1 MLLSCLSL
9 APVCAQDAE
18 EATPSS
24 QRFDLVISTL
34 KDIYVNIEKDSAR
47 NKATMTE
54 FQAWCDAET
63 GALSSSSQAA
73 AMNYEQAFVTIREEM
88 AQISNLEHAI
98 AEIKDDTKDLQD
110 AKAQLDN
117 LRSEEAAKYTEE
129 VGLNTES
136 SRTVGKALGKL
147 GSYSGAAGGAAFLQS
162 MQNRFEPN
170 RDYVA
175 EVLKGIKDRLQQTRG
190 QLDKVDQGKTLL
202 HKSLA
207 KAKQGQMDALG
218 FEVLDKDHLLAK
230 AKLDLVQARR
240 IYDEQQESAADL
252 TRMLTDTNQ
261 RCTTKA
267 SKMKVLQADQKR
279 EKRALAEAV
288 AVLKTEKANFKD
300 PSGATFLQGPTFLQ
314 MASKHGHSASDH
326 ASKAVRQLKVKKAV
340 QLMLTQSKDK
350 ADGMRKA
357 AEAVQGLIKA
367 IDGHLKEA
375 AARKRFCDVQIRLK
389 KDAKETLEGQLS
401 RINARQAFLSSD
413 MGMLSTQVA
422 NLKQEA
428 QNFLAR
434 LKQLEAVRSR
444 EMSDHEDATRDRQ
457 LTIKVVKKVKSIMQ
471 GFYNSPGSSSL
482 IELGAADQS
491 SNSTWKLGNSKQG
504 TLGSSLMSMLE
515 TIVATFEKEQSDADK
530 EKADAQQAL
539 LQLRQD
545 TKLLIDRKTDEIAK
559 FLTEKALAAQ
569 ELSQVKAE
577 DAVKSSS
584 LATNE
589 EAHSI
594 LDKNCADLLANYQAL
609 RQEHSEQISELKD
622 VAEML
627 AVSK

>member
-1 MLLSCLSL
+1 
-9 APVCAQDAE
+9 
-18 EATPSS
+18 
-24 QRFDLVISTL
+24 
-34 KDIYVNIEKDSAR
+34 
-47 NKATMTE
+47 
-54 FQAWCDAET
+54 
-63 GALSSSSQAA
+63 
-73 AMNYEQAFVTIREEM
+73 VTIREEM

-147 GSYSGAAGGAAFLQS
+147 KGDSGAAGGAAFLQS
-162 MQNRFEPN
+162 MQNRFAPN

-175 EVLKGIKDRLQQTRG
+175 GVLNGIKDRLQQTRS

-207 KAKQGQMDALG
+207 KVKQGQMDALG
-218 FEVLDKDHLLAK
+218 FEVLDKSHLLAK

-267 SKMKVLQADQKR
+267 FKMKVLQADQER

-288 AVLKTEKANFKD
+288 AVLKTEKSNFKD

-314 MASKHGHSASDH
+314 MASKHDHSASDH

-367 IDGHLKEA
+367 IEGRLKEA

-401 RINARQAFLSSD
+401 RINARQAFLNSD

-428 QNFLAR
+428 KNYLAR
-434 LKQLEAVRSR
+434 LKQLEGVRSR
-444 EMSDHEDATRDRQ
+444 EMRDHEDATRDRQ
-457 LTIKVVKKVKSIMQ
+457 LTIKVVKKVKSIVQ
-471 GFYNSPGSSSL
+471 GFYKSPASSSL

-515 TIVATFEKEQSDADK
+515 TIVATFEKEQSDANK
-530 EKADAQQAL
+530 ENADAQHAL

-545 TKLLIDRKTDEIAK
+545 TKLFIDRKTDEIAK
-559 FLTEKALAAQ
+559 LLTEKALAAQ

-589 EAHSI
+589 EAHNI

-609 RQEHSEQISELKD
+609 RQEHAEQISDLKD